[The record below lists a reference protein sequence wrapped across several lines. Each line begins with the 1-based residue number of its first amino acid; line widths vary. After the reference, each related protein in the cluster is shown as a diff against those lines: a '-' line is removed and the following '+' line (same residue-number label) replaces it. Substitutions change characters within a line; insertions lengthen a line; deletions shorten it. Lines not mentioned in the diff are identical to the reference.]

1 MENVEIKFNNLCNWM
16 STNGGFVN
24 PKLSLINGQFGRTV
38 IANQKIENE
47 DIFTLPKNLVLNHEN
62 CDLNIEGDQFKHR
75 DLTVISL
82 LKEYY
87 KPNSFWKDYLNL
99 LPSLSEFKE
108 HPLVIYIKGN
118 FPTVSESI
126 YNKVQNLNNE
136 FTSLY
141 DKLIEINNQHKIVES
156 FTKEDLLWAFL
167 ITSTR
172 MWTGF
177 GLVPFADLLQHSNNS
192 NMILSDR
199 DSNLFMMTDYI
210 GEGEEV
216 FDNYALNDDITL
228 FVNFG
233 FVESSNTAV
242 VSINFI
248 FEETILDGLKSSILN
263 RRKLLPMNISSLGIN
278 QNLMRFIRLNL
289 IDESDLK
296 LVNLSDEEL
305 GNSMISLENELR
317 CLKKVKNR
325 SNYFLTENEIK
336 FIQSDRDS
344 LSDIEKQIFDLLSKV
359 NNLKVQ
365 INQFVNNYWISL
377 LGDTSY

>member
-1 MENVEIKFNNLCNWM
+1 
-16 STNGGFVN
+16 
-24 PKLSLINGQFGRTV
+24 
-38 IANQKIENE
+38 
-47 DIFTLPKNLVLNHEN
+47 
-62 CDLNIEGDQFKHR
+62 
-75 DLTVISL
+75 
-82 LKEYY
+82 
-87 KPNSFWKDYLNL
+87 
-99 LPSLSEFKE
+99 
-108 HPLVIYIKGN
+108 
-118 FPTVSESI
+118 
-126 YNKVQNLNNE
+126 
-136 FTSLY
+136 
-141 DKLIEINNQHKIVES
+141 
-156 FTKEDLLWAFL
+156 
-167 ITSTR
+167 
-172 MWTGF
+172 
-177 GLVPFADLLQHSNNS
+177 
-192 NMILSDR
+192 
-199 DSNLFMMTDYI
+199 
-210 GEGEEV
+210 
-216 FDNYALNDDITL
+216 LNDDFTL
-228 FVNFG
+228 FTNFG
-233 FVESSNTAV
+233 FVESSNITV
-242 VSINFI
+242 ISINFM

>member
-1 MENVEIKFNNLCNWM
+1 
-16 STNGGFVN
+16 
-24 PKLSLINGQFGRTV
+24 
-38 IANQKIENE
+38 
-47 DIFTLPKNLVLNHEN
+47 
-62 CDLNIEGDQFKHR
+62 
-75 DLTVISL
+75 
-82 LKEYY
+82 
-87 KPNSFWKDYLNL
+87 
-99 LPSLSEFKE
+99 
-108 HPLVIYIKGN
+108 
-118 FPTVSESI
+118 
-126 YNKVQNLNNE
+126 
-136 FTSLY
+136 
-141 DKLIEINNQHKIVES
+141 
-156 FTKEDLLWAFL
+156 
-167 ITSTR
+167 
-172 MWTGF
+172 MWTGV

-344 LSDIEKQIFDLLSKV
+344 LSDIERQIFDLLSKV